1 METFRSGDLMTIVGR
16 YMTTEDCSKVYRAFL
31 RAADAH
37 DGVFRKGG
45 QPYITHPLEVARIL
59 ADLHMDAEG
68 ICAAVLH
75 DVIEDTPYTKDDITI
90 EFGEVVADLVDGV
103 TKFEY
108 DGFDSKQDAL
118 IASFRKMMGH
128 MTKDYRVVLIK
139 LADRIHN
146 LRTIGATKR
155 ASQVRKAKE
164 TFELYI
170 PLARRMGM
178 NKIRREL
185 EILAFQAQ
193 YPWRAATLQ
202 NTIKSYQ
209 LRHQEKHNAVIDT
222 LTAALQKQGLESAA
236 LFRWEKNI
244 CRLYRR
250 LKQHKQSGQRLSDK
264 DDLLDIRI
272 LVQTTAE
279 CYQAL
284 GIIHQAYLPKAG
296 KFNDFIAAPKV
307 YGFQALQTTL
317 QTPGQQLIT
326 VQIQTQAMFQISQYG
341 IAAKWRYPDLLRN
354 AGITEQRLNSWLSQV
369 GEIHENNYDPM
380 DFYQDMQ
387 ADLFLSEIQVY
398 TVDNQL
404 ISLPHGST
412 AIDFAYTLG
421 SKIGHTCEG
430 VLIDGVPASLKKP
443 LPNGAGIEIITAKD
457 GKPTLKPSWQKIVKT
472 AKARAA
478 IRRWFKQRKDSE
490 FIALGQT
497 LFNNA
502 LAKYGLSIN
511 DLSEEKLNHAL
522 AITHLTSLDELWRA
536 FGDGSQCV
544 KLTTKRLL
552 DVRTHQVEHLAPI
565 ANTKN
570 ISDHQ
575 DNVLIQGAEGLA
587 IHLQTCCYPLPG
599 DLITA
604 KFSPAY
610 GLEVHRS
617 DCQTMLQNSSV
628 DMEDELAVSWADNV
642 QQSFLAP
649 LNIRVKNEVGILST
663 IALVFA
669 DMQINIESLTVLP
682 QEQDDKVL
690 QFLIRVKST
699 KHLQKA
705 ITQILRHNK
714 ILEAER
720 PYHLNS

>member
-1 METFRSGDLMTIVGR
+1 MEMFRSGDLMTVVGR
-16 YMTTEDCSKVYRAFL
+16 YMTTEDCGKVYQAFL

-59 ADLHMDAEG
+59 ADLHMDADG

-75 DVIEDTPYTKDDITI
+75 DVIEDTPYTKDDIAI

-155 ASQVRKAKE
+155 ASQIRKAQE
-164 TFELYI
+164 TFDLYI

-178 NKIRREL
+178 NKLRREL
-185 EILAFQAQ
+185 EVLAFQAQ
-193 YPWRAATLQ
+193 YPWRAATIQ
-202 NTIKSYQ
+202 NTIKKYQ
-209 LRHQEKHNAVIDT
+209 LRNQEKHNLIIDT
-222 LTAALQKQGLESAA
+222 LTQALQKEGLARAA

-244 CRLYRR
+244 RRLYRR
-250 LKQHKQSGQRLSDK
+250 LKNHKQHGKQLSDK
-264 DDLLDIRI
+264 DEALDIRI

-284 GIIHQAYLPKAG
+284 GIIHQVYLPKPS

-326 VQIQTQAMFQISQYG
+326 IQIQTQAMFQISQYG
-341 IAAKWRYPDLLRN
+341 IAAKWRYPDLLKT

-369 GEIHENNYDPM
+369 GEIHESNYDPM

-421 SKIGHTCEG
+421 TQIGHTCQG
-430 VLIDGVPASLKKP
+430 VLIDGVSASLKKP
-443 LPNGAGIEIITAKD
+443 LPNGACVEIIRAKD
-457 GKPTLKPSWQKIVKT
+457 GQPTLKPSWQKIVKT

-490 FIALGQT
+490 FIALGKK

-502 LAKYGLSIN
+502 LAKYGLSID
-511 DLSEEKLNHAL
+511 DLSEEKLNEAL
-522 AITHLTSLDELWRA
+522 ALTHLSSFDALWRS
-536 FGDGSQCV
+536 FGDGSHCA

-552 DVRTHQVEHLAPI
+552 EVRNNLSNVTS
-565 ANTKN
+565 
-570 ISDHQ
+570 SDSS
-575 DNVLIQGAEGLA
+575 NNNETLLIQGAEDLA

-604 KFSPAY
+604 RFSPAY

-617 DCQTMLQNSSV
+617 DCQTMLQKSSV
-628 DMEDELAVSWADNV
+628 DMEDELAVSWAKHLK
-642 QQSFLAP
+642 QSFLAP

-663 IALVFA
+663 IALIFA
-669 DMQINIESLTVLP
+669 DMRINIESLTVLP

-690 QFLIRVKST
+690 QFLVRVKSVQ
-699 KHLQKA
+699 HLQKA
-705 ITQILRHNK
+705 MTQILRHDK
-714 ILEAER
+714 ILETER
-720 PYHLNS
+720 PYQLRNN